1 MTDSLDLE
9 KDTFTIN
16 SRYRLQ
22 WEEAQECH
30 VLLYPEGL
38 VKLSDTA
45 TEILKRCQQPI
56 TSAQL
61 IAMLEQTYPD
71 ADLADDVREFL
82 VHARQQEW
90 IQSTAQQTED

>member
-1 MTDSLDLE
+1 MTNSLDLD
-9 KDTFTIN
+9 KDAFAIN

-45 TEILKRCQQPI
+45 TEILKRCQQPT

-61 IAMLEQTYPD
+61 IATLEQTYPG
-71 ADLADDVREFL
+71 ADLTDDVREFL
-82 VHARQQEW
+82 IHARQQEW
-90 IQSTAQQTED
+90 IQQTED